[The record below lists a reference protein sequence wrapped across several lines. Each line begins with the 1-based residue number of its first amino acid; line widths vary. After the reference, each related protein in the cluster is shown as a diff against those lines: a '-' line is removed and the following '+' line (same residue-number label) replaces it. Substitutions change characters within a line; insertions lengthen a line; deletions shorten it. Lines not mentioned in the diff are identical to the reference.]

1 MKKREKIV
9 QQAFLDD
16 EERVIKRLQCVY
28 GQALKDMTQKS
39 NDLQK
44 QIYQI
49 QEKYNSVEDE
59 KQRKLLQ
66 SQERAKVY
74 QKRYQDALKKQVGSI
89 LDKMHKEEF
98 KTVQPYLNECYE
110 KSFIGC
116 MRKEFH

>member
-28 GQALKDMTQKS
+28 GQALKDLTQKS

-44 QIYQI
+44 QIYRI

-98 KTVQPYLNECYE
+98 KTVQPYLNE
-110 KSFIGC
+110 
-116 MRKEFH
+116 